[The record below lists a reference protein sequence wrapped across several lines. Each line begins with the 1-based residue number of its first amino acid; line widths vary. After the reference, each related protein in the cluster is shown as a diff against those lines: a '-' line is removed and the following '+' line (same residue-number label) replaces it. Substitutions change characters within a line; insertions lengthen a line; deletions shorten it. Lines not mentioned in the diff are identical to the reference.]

1 MPNQACKRHDC
12 DLEPRLARIETMV
25 AQVRAVAVVLGIA
38 AGALAITASWSVKH
52 MLLDALGDDEVRAKV
67 VSITQKETP

>member
-1 MPNQACKRHDC
+1 MANCTKGC
-12 DLEPRLARIETMV
+12 DLGPRLARIETMV

-52 MLLDALGDDEVRAKV
+52 MLLDALNDDGSEPQRTRLLGRARGNI
-67 VSITQKETP
+67 S